1 MSSVSNLSVSPQIP
15 PSSESKKKKFQRSTN
30 NTADLTWMTR
40 MFSPVSCAS
49 CSRMCRVGFGVATK
63 AAFNVSSCL
72 ALMVVRGPRL
82 LAPEF
87 CSSFSILFVS
97 LSEDVELSV
106 SFMSSCIGSC
116 RSGDKLLSVHDD
128 TGGRG
133 GWVGGQT
140 RRKVRS
146 RSEMSRWGVAG
157 CGGWWW
163 GAVNQPWRCT
173 QALLTITHPKLDL
186 MVNEMRFYAP
196 R

>member
-1 MSSVSNLSVSPQIP
+1 MCHLSLICPCRRRSLPHLNRR
-15 PSSESKKKKFQRSTN
+15 KKKFQRSTN

-163 GAVNQPWRCT
+163 GAVLISLGDAHKRCW
-173 QALLTITHPKLDL
+173 LLRIRNLT
-186 MVNEMRFYAP
+186 
-196 R
+196 